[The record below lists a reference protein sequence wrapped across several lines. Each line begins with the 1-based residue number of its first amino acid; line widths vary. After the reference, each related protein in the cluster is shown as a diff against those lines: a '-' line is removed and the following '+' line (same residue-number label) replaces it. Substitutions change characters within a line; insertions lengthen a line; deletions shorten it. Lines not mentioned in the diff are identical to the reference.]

1 MPEKCD
7 RKGASPTESAA
18 IQDWAKGTLWSWYAE
33 MTSRHIRRTRY
44 VHREGIPSAFK
55 KGAEDLNA
63 GGTAG
68 NRHDSVPSRNATVH
82 SEGGTFLLRALSAS
96 LLGAYV
102 RYMQSTWRGLVEPS
116 TEHCYEHLARNL

>member
-33 MTSRHIRRTRY
+33 ITSRHIRRTRY

-68 NRHDSVPSRNATVH
+68 NRHDQSRP
-82 SEGGTFLLRALSAS
+82 GMQLCIPRA
-96 LLGAYV
+96 
-102 RYMQSTWRGLVEPS
+102 GLF
-116 TEHCYEHLARNL
+116 CYEHLAPVF

>member
-18 IQDWAKGTLWSWYAE
+18 MQDWAKGTLWSWYAE

-44 VHREGIPSAFK
+44 VQRVGVLKDS
-55 KGAEDLNA
+55 NA

-68 NRHDSVPSRNATVH
+68 DCMFLSRPGMQLCIPGTGFFVPGMRVIH
-82 SEGGTFLLRALSAS
+82 S
-96 LLGAYV
+96 
-102 RYMQSTWRGLVEPS
+102 
-116 TEHCYEHLARNL
+116 